1 MFFTFRHITYINR
14 ILKYR
19 IFKARI
25 TSKFKLI
32 TTLLEALLP
41 ALTKYVFIQSLCK
54 PQNKFVILIKGY
66 QNFATS
72 LCKRSIKILKI
83 SRLQF
88 HRAQMKLNRIS
99 KVLSHGSSYKEFIWY
114 MQMYLIVKSQVELF
128 IGSNKLAASER
139 LLRHHAREGKK
150 QPQS

>member
-1 MFFTFRHITYINR
+1 M
-14 ILKYR
+14 KYR

-54 PQNKFVILIKGY
+54 PQNKLVILIKGY

-72 LCKRSIKILKI
+72 LCKRSINILKI

-88 HRAQMKLNRIS
+88 YRTQMKLINRIS

-128 IGSNKLAASER
+128 IGSNKLAVPVKDYYGIMHTGWKETTAI
-139 LLRHHAREGKK
+139 LRF
-150 QPQS
+150 